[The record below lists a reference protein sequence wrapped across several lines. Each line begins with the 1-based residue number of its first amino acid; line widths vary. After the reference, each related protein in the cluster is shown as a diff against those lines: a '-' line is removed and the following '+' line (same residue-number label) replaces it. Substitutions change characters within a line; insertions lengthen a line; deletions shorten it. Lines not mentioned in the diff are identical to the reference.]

1 MIKEPSKRLG
11 SKNDSTEIKAHPWFA
26 DVDWTRVLKKEVL
39 PTYFLKRVFREI
51 ARTAFQTQYKKHPR
65 YQQFR

>member
-11 SKNDSTEIKAHPWFA
+11 SKNDSTEIKGHPWFA

-39 PTYFLKRVFREI
+39 PTYFLKRVSGNSQNRLSSPI
-51 ARTAFQTQYKKHPR
+51 
-65 YQQFR
+65 